1 MLTDRVDLDEVT
13 IEQLQARMASG
24 ALTARQLGEAYLE
37 RIETIDRGGPRLRSI
52 IETNPDALE
61 IADALDRERAE
72 GHIRGPLH
80 GIPMVLKD
88 NIDTADR
95 MQTTAG
101 SLALVGVSVAQ
112 DAPVVRKL
120 REAGAVL
127 LAKANLSEW
136 ANFRSTRSS
145 SGWSGR
151 GRQTRNPFV
160 LDRSPGGSSSGS
172 AVAVSANLCLAA
184 LGTETDGSIMSPS
197 SANGIV
203 GIKPTVGLTSRDG
216 VIPVSHTQDTVGP
229 HARTV
234 ADAAAVLSAIAERS
248 IDYSQHLDPRALIRA
263 RIGVARRF
271 HTGYSEH
278 TDRVFEQALDVLRR
292 CGAEV
297 IDEVD
302 IPGQAEL
309 RANFGDTEY
318 RAERI
323 VLEYDFKTDIAN
335 YLATRPDASVRTL
348 ADLIRFNDEHADQE
362 MPYFRQELFLASDAR
377 GPLSNELYQR
387 ALEHNRSFARG
398 FANLFTE
405 HSFDALVAPT
415 NAPACAIDLLDGDH
429 NLGGSALSA
438 AVGGF
443 PLVTVPAGFAV
454 DLLPLGVT
462 FMGPPMSEP
471 TLIRFAHAFEQAHR
485 VRRTPRFVT
494 TALDLP

>member
-24 ALTARQLGEAYLE
+24 ALTARQLVEAYLE
-37 RIETIDRGGPRLRSI
+37 RIEAVDRGGPRLRSI

-61 IADALDRERAE
+61 IADALDRERAD
-72 GHIRGPLH
+72 GHVRGPLH
-80 GIPMVLKD
+80 GIPIVLKD

-101 SLALVGVSVAQ
+101 SLALLGVAVTE
-112 DAPVVRKL
+112 DAPVARRL
-120 REAGAVL
+120 RDAGAVL

-136 ANFRSTRSS
+136 ANFRSSRSS

-151 GRQTRNPFV
+151 GRQTRNAFV

-172 AVAVSANLCLAA
+172 AVAVSANLCVAA

-203 GIKPTVGLTSRDG
+203 GIKPTVGLTSRTG
-216 VIPVSHTQDTVGP
+216 VIPISHTQDTVGP

-234 ADAAAVLSAIAERS
+234 ADAAAVLSAIAERGL
-248 IDYSQHLDPRALIRA
+248 DYAQSLDPRALSRA
-263 RIGVARRF
+263 RIGVARTF

-278 TDRVFEQALDVLRR
+278 TDRVFEQALEVLRQ

-297 IDEVD
+297 VDEVD
-302 IPGQAEL
+302 IPGHAEV
-309 RANFGDTEY
+309 RANFEDTEH
-318 RAERI
+318 RAERT
-323 VLEYDFKTDIAN
+323 VMEYEFKADIAA
-335 YLATRPDASVRTL
+335 YLATRPDAPVHTL

-362 MPYFRQELFLASDAR
+362 MPYFRQELFVGSETR
-377 GPLSNELYQR
+377 GPLTDELYQR
-387 ALEHNRSFARG
+387 ALEHNRTFARG
-398 FANLFTE
+398 FANLFAE
-405 HSFDALVAPT
+405 SGFDALVAPT

-429 NLGGSALSA
+429 HLGGSAVA
-438 AVGGF
+438 AALGGF
-443 PLVTVPAGFAV
+443 PLITVPAGFAL
-454 DLLPLGVT
+454 DLLPLGLT

-471 TLIRFAHAFEQAHR
+471 TLIKLAYAFEQASPI
-485 VRRTPRFVT
+485 RRPPRFRAT
-494 TALDLP
+494 MLDLP